1 MKDKMSIL
9 QKKIK
14 EKEREIKAAELLLE
28 KLNNEAD
35 ALYKEFDDLEAM
47 ELIRKMDD
55 KGLTIEEAWEL
66 IK

>member
-9 QKKIK
+9 QEQIQKK
-14 EKEREIKAAELLLE
+14 EKEIKAAELLLD
-28 KLNNEAD
+28 KLNKEAD
-35 ALYKEFDDLEAM
+35 ALYKEYDDLEAM

-55 KGLTIEEAWEL
+55 KGLSIEEALEM

>member
-9 QKKIK
+9 QKQIK
-14 EKEREIKAAELLLE
+14 EKEREIKAAELLLD
-28 KLNNEAD
+28 KLNKEAD

-55 KGLTIEEAWEL
+55 KGLTIEEALEM

>member
-47 ELIRKMDD
+47 ELIRKW
-55 KGLTIEEAWEL
+55 TI
-66 IK
+66 KV

>member
-9 QKKIK
+9 QKQIK

-55 KGLTIEEAWEL
+55 KGLTIENVLDL

>member
-9 QKKIK
+9 QKQIK

-28 KLNNEAD
+28 KLNKEAE
-35 ALYKEFDDLEAM
+35 ALYRELEDLEAM
-47 ELIRKMDD
+47 RLIRKMDD
-55 KGLTIEEAWEL
+55 KGLSIEDVLDL

>member
-9 QKKIK
+9 QKQIK

-55 KGLTIEEAWEL
+55 KGLSIEEAWEM

>member
-14 EKEREIKAAELLLE
+14 EKEREIKATELLLE
-28 KLNNEAD
+28 KLNKEAD

-55 KGLTIEEAWEL
+55 KGLSIEEAWEM

>member
-55 KGLTIEEAWEL
+55 KGLTIENVLDL

>member
-28 KLNNEAD
+28 KLNKEAD

-55 KGLTIEEAWEL
+55 KGLTIEEALEL